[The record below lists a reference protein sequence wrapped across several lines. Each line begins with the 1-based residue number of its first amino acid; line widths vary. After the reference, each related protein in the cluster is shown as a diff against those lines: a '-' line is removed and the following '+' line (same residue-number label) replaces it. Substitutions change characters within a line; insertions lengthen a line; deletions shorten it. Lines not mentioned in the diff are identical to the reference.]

1 LAYIALPLH
10 SARLGVDSN
19 GSAAGSADHAI
30 ESQGGGRNGG
40 AGMKQPTKRGFVAGL
55 IVTALVVVS
64 VMVAA
69 SAVGASP
76 KAATAS
82 ELFHGPIEKVD
93 TTHHR
98 FKMNDLLA
106 HGGKGRTR
114 TIKATNATSYQ
125 HLSGFDALHKGL
137 NVDVTSHEE
146 DGLTWT
152 ADKIKKAPAGP
163 IGSGV
168 TIHFRQPKKFVGF
181 VFSQDPRICASG
193 RPVKVYRQKGKKQR
207 PGRDVQIQKRTFA
220 SKAPNGKYKWVIHA
234 LPGPGKY
241 YARILAFAD
250 CQKDSSKTIHAP

>member
-1 LAYIALPLH
+1 
-10 SARLGVDSN
+10 
-19 GSAAGSADHAI
+19 
-30 ESQGGGRNGG
+30 
-40 AGMKQPTKRGFVAGL
+40 MKQPTKRGLVAAL
-55 IVTALVVVS
+55 IVAALVAVS
-64 VMVAA
+64 VIIAT
-69 SAVGASP
+69 SAVGARP
-76 KAATAS
+76 KAATGNQ
-82 ELFHGPIEKVD
+82 LFHGPIEKIN
-93 TTHHR
+93 TENHT

-114 TIKATNATSYQ
+114 KIKPTDGTSYK
-125 HLSGFDALHKGL
+125 HLSGFGALHKGL

-152 ADKIKKAPAGP
+152 ADKIKKSPAGP

-168 TIHFRQPKKFVGF
+168 TIHFRQPEKFVGF

-207 PGRDVQIQKRTFA
+207 PGRDVQIHKRTFA